1 MADLQSIIKI
11 IFSGDDQV
19 SGIANNTAE
28 SISKL
33 GDVANTIAEPFASL
47 TNKILLLDTAL
58 TAAAVV
64 IGVKAVS
71 ASNEFGASLADLDR
85 FLNDTEGSASQ
96 YKQTF
101 DDLSVKYGTSVND
114 IVQSTSDWRAANY
127 DIKTSLE
134 LTKTALDYS
143 IAGQISAGDATETLK
158 KIVSGMSIANDDVV
172 ESSKRMGDVL
182 NYVADSSKTNFAE
195 ISTGISLVSPV
206 INQSG
211 ASFEQ
216 MTSIVSVLAET
227 LQSGSQAGTSLAV
240 IIGQISKPTKDAE
253 KALQEFGVTVDKNG
267 VTQDSFYNTLSKI
280 AKQWP
285 EYNDQQKKSIANTL
299 VSIEQVPKLTTLLD
313 NWGIVGQRANDAVTN
328 STQSMSKE
336 VERALSTS
344 KASFK
349 SFNQSIELLFITLGT
364 QISPGIVSVVK
375 SLTDLDITLKK
386 TAESK
391 DNPFAPLS
399 DSLKG
404 TLTEFSSI
412 IDAVSKNLPEALK
425 NVDFSG
431 LIKSFDGLFGEL
443 NTLFKTFFGDID
455 LTTVEGLSSALQ
467 KIIDVGSLL
476 VTTTQGIVVA
486 FEPFADAASKAVN
499 SFLELDKGSQLDFGR
514 FIGSAKLLVDAING
528 IWVALITISE
538 SSDKIET
545 AFNIAFGG
553 AKIAINAFQIAV
565 NGLLYEWLRL
575 KEGVLEVGL
584 AFNQFANWITFT
596 GDKFKQNDPVVKGFQ
611 DSLAN
616 VRAQM
621 DRVLDTMGRNTAELV
636 DGYNLATQ
644 DAANKTESFRNSAVG
659 LSLGIDDIGNSSRS
673 ATPDVDDTVS
683 SLENLKNISIPKIK
697 FASKTDAAEAAG
709 QIKHIGEEAN
719 MLVPHLVNVRDENKN
734 VIKSYTELTNVIPG
748 VTGGLS
754 ILGSSMDKAKDKAK
768 DATKESDKFRIKMEE
783 IASNER
789 IKTIDAYVK
798 LNVADLEAQAKQVQ
812 AAFSSIDTTI
822 KSTGDLLGGL
832 FGSLSSADT
841 YTKLRIIDQIEAENK
856 RRDAALE
863 LQKQLTQAEIE
874 NIQAKSRALE
884 RGDSVIKIDGTGLEP
899 HLNAFMFEVL
909 KAIRVSVNP
918 EFQQYLLGLNPA

>member
-33 GDVANTIAEPFASL
+33 GDVANTIAEPFSSL
-47 TNKILLLDTAL
+47 TNKILLFDTAL

-85 FLNDTEGSASQ
+85 FLSDTEGSASQ

-143 IAGQISAGDATETLK
+143 IAGQISAGDATDTLK

-172 ESSKRMGDVL
+172 ESSKRMGDIM
-182 NYVADSSKTNFAE
+182 NYIGDSAKTNFKQVSDGVA
-195 ISTGISLVSPV
+195 GIAPA
-206 INQSG
+206 INLSG

-216 MTSIVSVLAET
+216 ATAIIAVMNEV
-227 LQSGSQAGTSLAV
+227 LQSGSRSAASFNV
-240 IIGQISKPTKDAE
+240 IMGQLKSPTKDAE
-253 KALQEFGVTVDKNG
+253 IALKDFSVQVSSNG
-267 VTQDSFYNTLSKI
+267 ITQDSFYGTLSKI
-280 AKQWP
+280 AAKWP
-285 EYNDQQKKSIANTL
+285 ELTAAQKANYTAMLVGSEQTVAFTSIMDGFGKVGVLASESVT
-299 VSIEQVPKLTTLLD
+299 K
-313 NWGIVGQRANDAVTN
+313 GIN
-328 STQSMSKE
+328 SMSAE
-336 VERALSTS
+336 VTRSLGTS
-344 KASFK
+344 EAAFK

-364 QISPGIVSVVK
+364 QISPGIVAVVK
-375 SLTDLDITLKK
+375 SLTDLDVTLKK

-399 DSLKG
+399 DSLKV

-412 IDAVSKNLPEALK
+412 IDAVSKDLPEALK

-443 NTLFKTFFGDID
+443 GGLFKAFFGDID

-476 VTTTQGIVVA
+476 VTTTQGIVAA
-486 FEPFADAASKAVN
+486 FEQFAEAAGRAVDN
-499 SFLELDKGSQLDFGR
+499 FVALDKGSQLDFGK
-514 FIGSAKLLVDAING
+514 FIGSAKLLIDAG
-528 IWVALITISE
+528 IGLGSALIAIGQAG
-538 SSDKIET
+538 IEMGRVID
-545 AFNIAFGG
+545 IAFGTVKVG
-553 AKIAINAFQIAV
+553 INALQVGFETIALAVVETAIKIAEATKGIF
-565 NGLLYEWLRL
+565 E
-575 KEGVLEVGL
+575 
-584 AFNQFANWITFT
+584 FT
-596 GDKFKQNDPVVKGFQ
+596 GATDNAREVEVSIDSLRKTADSLTESIIRNSSEMSGGFQ
-611 DSLAN
+611 
-616 VRAQM
+616 Q
-621 DRVLDTMGRNTAELV
+621 
-636 DGYNLATQ
+636 
-644 DAANKTESFRNSAVG
+644 
-659 LSLGIDDIGNSSRS
+659 IIGNSTEKVDSLS
-673 ATPDVDDTVS
+673 SSLKNSSENLDSLKNTSIGAALGVDDVKNSVVDTS
-683 SLENLKNISIPKIK
+683 TELEKLKDISIPKIE

-719 MLVPHLVNVRDENKN
+719 MLVPHLVNVRDENGN

-768 DATKESDKFRIKMEE
+768 DATKESDNFRIKMEE

-832 FGSLSSADT
+832 FGNLSSADT
-841 YTKLRIIDQIEAENK
+841 YTKLRIIEQIEAENK

-884 RGDSVIKIDGTGLEP
+884 KGDSVIKIDGTGLEP
-899 HLNAFMFEVL
+899 HLNAFMFEIL

>member
-47 TNKILLLDTAL
+47 TNKILLLDAAL
-58 TAAAVV
+58 TAASVV

-71 ASNEFGASLADLDR
+71 ASNEFGASLADLNR
-85 FLNDTEGSASQ
+85 FLSDSEGSASQ

-101 DDLSVKYGTSVND
+101 DDLSVKYGTKVND
-114 IVQSTSDWRAANY
+114 IVKSTSDWKAANY
-127 DIKTSLE
+127 DIATSID
-134 LTKTALDYS
+134 LTTKALDYS
-143 IAGQISAGDATETLK
+143 IAGQISAGEATETLK

-172 ESSKRMGDVL
+172 ESSKRMGDIM
-182 NYVADSSKTNFAE
+182 NYIGDSAKTNFKQVADGVA
-195 ISTGISLVSPV
+195 GIAPA
-206 INQSG
+206 INLSG

-216 MTSIVSVLAET
+216 ATAIIAVMNEV
-227 LQSGSQAGTSLAV
+227 LQSGARSGEAFNV
-240 IIGQISKPTKDAE
+240 IMGQLKQPTKDAE
-253 KALQEFGVTVDKNG
+253 IALKEFGVTVDKYG
-267 VTQDSFYNTLSKI
+267 ITQDSFYQTLSKI
-280 AKQWP
+280 AAKWP
-285 EYNDQQKKSIANTL
+285 DLTSSEKAHTAAML
-299 VSIEQVPKLTTLLD
+299 VSSEKTVAFTAIMEGFQKAGVLATD
-313 NWGIVGQRANDAVTN
+313 SVTKGVD
-328 STQSMSKE
+328 SMARE
-336 VERALSTS
+336 VTRALSTPE
-344 KASFK
+344 AAFK
-349 SFNQSIELLFITLGT
+349 SFNQTIEQLFIVLGD
-364 QISPGIVSVVK
+364 QISPGVTAVTK
-375 SLTDLDITLKK
+375 SLTELDVTLKK

-391 DNPFAPLS
+391 DNPFKPLS
-399 DSLKG
+399 DSLNG
-404 TLTEFSSI
+404 TLTELSAV
-412 IDAVSKNLPEALK
+412 IDAVSKNLPEALN

-455 LTTVEGLSSALQ
+455 LTTVEGLSIALQ

-538 SSDKIET
+538 ASDKIET

-621 DRVLDTMGRNTAELV
+621 DSVLDTMGRNTSELV
-636 DGYNLATQ
+636 DGYNIATQ
-644 DAANKTESFRNSAVG
+644 DAANKTDSLRNSAVG
-659 LSLGIDDIGNSSRS
+659 LSLGIDDIGNSSRN

-683 SLENLKNISIPKIK
+683 SLENLKNISIPKIE
-697 FASKTDAAEAAG
+697 FASKTDAAVVAG
-709 QIKHIGEEAN
+709 QIKNVSEEAN
-719 MLVPHLVNVRDENKN
+719 MLVPHLVNVRDENGN

-768 DATKESDKFRIKMEE
+768 DATTESDKFRIKMEE

-884 RGDSVIKIDGTGLEP
+884 KGDSVIKIDGTGLEP
-899 HLNAFMFEVL
+899 HLNAFMFEIL